1 MSWQSKGSEQLFQA
15 ILALRTPEEAA
26 SFLRDLLTESEIR
39 DLSDRWLAVR
49 MLDRGETYAAIIA
62 ATGLSSRTIARIA
75 KWLRSGLGGYRLMLD
90 RQKRA
95 TRQ

>member
-1 MSWQSKGSEQLFQA
+1 MSWQNKRSEELFRA
-15 ILALRTPEEAA
+15 ILSLRTPEEAA
-26 SFLRDLLTESEIR
+26 RFLRDLLTESEIE
-39 DLSDRWLAVR
+39 DLADRWQAVR
-49 MLDRGETYAAIIA
+49 MLDRGEPYTAIIA

-95 TRQ
+95 KKG